1 MLALSVLTTLRWH
14 TVAQVQNTMLALPI
28 LTTLRWHTVAQVQNT
43 MLALPILIRTSDV
56 SQRRL
61 THTHGGLTFTDTHG
75 GDPGLTRGI

>member
-28 LTTLRWHTVAQVQNT
+28 L
-43 MLALPILIRTSDV
+43 IRTPDV